1 MAPKAKPSF
10 LDPLKAR
17 ARAKEKKRDAEAD
30 GKAVA
35 QPKAKRARKAPVEP
49 VGNTLTSWARLPMAQ
64 PKQAFVAEPSAA
76 TASPDVLDFGKKE
89 ENPEPASAAELSK
102 ETAAG
107 LPMAQPKQ
115 AFVAEP
121 PAATASPDV
130 VNVGKKEEN
139 PEPALAGELSKETP
153 AAIAAPAAESVE
165 VEEDGAAQSSSAIVA
180 GDSLQQAEAEDGAAQ
195 SSSAFVAGPSA
206 ETPPAVGDSVQ
217 QAEDGAVQSASAFVA
232 GPSAEPPPA
241 VAAMGLQ
248 SRKRR
253 ARQATAG
260 VTKEIGRPT
269 KTRKVD
275 ASIGFSES
283 PATTPKDGRC
293 GAGLSDL
300 EDDVS
305 SLEGDGDDKT
315 HADLP
320 CALDGMPAVGE
331 LNFVS
336 EVCVF

>member
-1 MAPKAKPSF
+1 MQWS
-10 LDPLKAR
+10 L
-17 ARAKEKKRDAEAD
+17 
-30 GKAVA
+30 
-35 QPKAKRARKAPVEP
+35 
-49 VGNTLTSWARLPMAQ
+49 
-64 PKQAFVAEPSAA
+64 AFE
-76 TASPDVLDFGKKE
+76 
-89 ENPEPASAAELSK
+89 
-102 ETAAG
+102 
-107 LPMAQPKQ
+107 
-115 AFVAEP
+115 
-121 PAATASPDV
+121 
-130 VNVGKKEEN
+130 
-139 PEPALAGELSKETP
+139 
-153 AAIAAPAAESVE
+153 
-165 VEEDGAAQSSSAIVA
+165 
-180 GDSLQQAEAEDGAAQ
+180 
-195 SSSAFVAGPSA
+195 AGPSA

-336 EVCVF
+336 EVCVFLINVSFRKSCLNNLKISNLVY

>member
-49 VGNTLTSWARLPMAQ
+49 VGNTLTSWARLAMAQ

-115 AFVAEP
+115 AFVAE
-121 PAATASPDV
+121 SPRRNR
-130 VNVGKKEEN
+130 NVGKKEEN

-206 ETPPAVGDSVQ
+206 ETPPAGGDSVQ